1 VKNLILKNGIILTP
15 SEQFRNRI
23 LFLKHGKIEKIIHK
37 QEFDKYTE
45 DYIKSYNIIDV
56 NGNYISPGFIDI
68 HTHGANNVDAVKDN
82 IETMGELKVRYGTTG
97 FLPTLWTAEF
107 DRMITACRRITESM
121 GKKRQG
127 SRILGINSEGPYLNP
142 NLGAQKRELVKI
154 PKYEDYKRL
163 FEASEGNLKIMTI
176 APELEGA
183 DGLIRYLRQNNVV
196 ISIGHTDIKREKVNY
211 ALNLGITLITHMF
224 DAMGE
229 SIRGEPGTK
238 ALGLQEELL
247 ISDDL
252 MSEVISDKNGVHV
265 KPTWL
270 NILVRC
276 KGVNNIILITDS
288 MNMTGAPPGKYY
300 LQDGRAVI
308 IKEGEDIVR
317 LAEGGLKGGLAG
329 SVMTMDMAIRNI
341 INHTGVSIKDAVR
354 MASYNPSRVI
364 KMHARKGEIKEGM
377 DADIAVFD
385 KNINVKLTIV
395 EGEIAYNNCDF
406 KTR

>member
-1 VKNLILKNGIILTP
+1 MKNLILKNGIILTP